1 MKKIILICLVFLS
14 FANAKSIL
22 FLGDSLTEGY
32 GLSKEESYPT
42 LVGELIQKELNKDV
56 EIINGGVSGST
67 TNDAIARLKWYLRKK
82 PDIVFVALGA
92 NDGLRGYGLSKSQQ
106 NLEKIITMAKDSG
119 AKVLLAGMLLPP
131 NYGDEY
137 SKAFKQ
143 MYLDVKKKYD
153 LRMLPFLLDSVAG
166 DMEYN
171 QKDGIHPNA
180 EGYKLIARDVFEFL
194 KKEL

>member
-14 FANAKSIL
+14 VANAKSIL

-32 GLSKEESYPT
+32 GLSKEQSYPT
-42 LVGELIQKELNKDV
+42 LVGELIKKELNKDV

-92 NDGLRGYGLSKSQQ
+92 NDGLRGYDLSKSQK

-143 MYLDVKKKYD
+143 MYLDLKKKYD